1 MPRRKKSICNPRKPQ
16 LPFLENPLHGPIHQ
30 YGSPLQKAEN
40 PRYVPAK
47 PLDQSTSTS
56 WVSPQ
61 FDHTVDLH
69 FHGRR
74 RRHISNSTLD
84 APGRTRKTNQTLLNA
99 SKACRKPSV
108 CKFPP
113 LDFKDISCIPPDP
126 TDSILDLR
134 SLRHNREL
142 ETCNA
147 ARGNDSSLITKTRQR
162 NHLVQAAPLP
172 SLLEIDSDNGFAA
185 DTLTPPDVDTPE
197 PTPVLRR
204 SSVQMRRV
212 LLPPKH
218 TSEGGSPTEL
228 SRRAMTLCC
237 ETDYLDSSCGT
248 PEGLTLLPV
257 LVQDTPEHE
266 YGLRITWR
274 RRRELMNYLKE
285 RGKLKSSEILVKR
298 GPLTSLPSN

>member
-1 MPRRKKSICNPRKPQ
+1 MPRRKKSSCNPRKPQ

-69 FHGRR
+69 FPGRR

-84 APGRTRKTNQTLLNA
+84 VPVRTRKTNRTLLNA
-99 SKACRKPSV
+99 SKACRRPSV

-113 LDFKDISCIPPDP
+113 LDFKDISGIPSDP
-126 TDSILDLR
+126 TDSLFELR
-134 SLRHNREL
+134 PLGRHNEI
-142 ETCNA
+142 EKCNP
-147 ARGNDSSLITKTRQR
+147 ARGNDPVLVTKTRPR

-172 SLLEIDSDNGFAA
+172 SLLEIENDDGSAA
-185 DTLTPPDVDTPE
+185 DTLSPPEVATPE
-197 PTPVLRR
+197 PTPLLRR
-204 SSVQMRRV
+204 SSIQLRRV

-218 TSEGGSPTEL
+218 SSEGGSPTQF
-228 SRRAMTLCC
+228 SRRAITLCC
-237 ETDYLDSSCGT
+237 DSELDRSCGT
-248 PEGLTLLPV
+248 PEGLTPFPV

-266 YGLRITWR
+266 YGVRITWR
-274 RRRELMNYLKE
+274 RRREFMKYLKD

-298 GPLTSLPSN
+298 GPLSSLPSN